1 MSNRNLTVEKI
12 AERFGTSK
20 RVADDYL
27 MKFVDVLKEQ
37 LEDTGEVLLPGFGR
51 MKVQLRPPRRGHNP
65 RTGEEISI
73 PSKKVVKFKR
83 F

>member
-20 RVADDYL
+20 RVADNYL
-27 MKFVDVLKEQ
+27 VELVAVLKEQ
-37 LEDTGEVLLPGFGR
+37 LEETGEVLLPGFGR
-51 MKVQLRPPRRGHNP
+51 MKVVLRPPRKGHNP
-65 RTGEEISI
+65 RTGVEIDI
-73 PSKKVVKFKR
+73 PSKKVIKFKQ